1 MSMPA
6 EQLHGRRPGS
16 VIAQD
21 YAKVSAGV
29 SRVILEANEWHDES
43 RTHYVVTLNLHPEE
57 ARVLSASLAA
67 LADKVEAMR
76 KRMN

>member
-6 EQLHGRRPGS
+6 EQIHDRRTGS
-16 VIAQD
+16 VISQD

-29 SRVILEANEWHDES
+29 SRIIFEANEWHQES

-57 ARVLSASLAA
+57 ARRLSASLAT
-67 LADKVEAMR
+67 LADKVEATR
-76 KRMN
+76 KQMN